1 MKKKILLIDNGF
13 KKDKPFIINSF
24 EKNESI
30 HLRILYN
37 FLKKEKFSIV
47 ERLFNRFRV
56 PLDTSNF
63 NKRILLNVKDFKPDF
78 IVIIKGNNVYRKTLN
93 KIKLNNSN
101 IKIFSWTADNM
112 IKKHNTSRYFDKS
125 INKYDIHFTTK
136 SNIIDK
142 LYLKGAKEVVF
153 LNKAYSKFDHYP
165 EKYDKNYDFN
175 VLFIGSSEIDRFNSM
190 KYLAERGIKVNIFGN
205 MWEKYK
211 THENLI
217 IHKKPLLGKEY
228 RLAIS
233 SSKITLCFLRQIND
247 DLQTDRTMEIPAT
260 KGFMMAERTKEHKKL
275 FLEDYE
281 ATYFSSDEELL
292 RKVEYFLKS
301 NKEREKIRS
310 NGYKR
315 AINSGYSFDD
325 MTKIICTYFN

>member
-47 ERLFNRFRV
+47 ERLFNRFRI

-190 KYLAERGIKVNIFGN
+190 KYVID
-205 MWEKYK
+205 KYK
-211 THENLI
+211 FHALYKKALQNINLHCFYHLSI
-217 IHKKPLLGKEY
+217 FKSY
-228 RLAIS
+228 
-233 SSKITLCFLRQIND
+233 KITGL
-247 DLQTDRTMEIPAT
+247 
-260 KGFMMAERTKEHKKL
+260 
-275 FLEDYE
+275 
-281 ATYFSSDEELL
+281 TYL
-292 RKVEYFLKS
+292 LKS
-301 NKEREKIRS
+301 F
-310 NGYKR
+310 YKMNNLNVLKGIFR
-315 AINSGYSFDD
+315 LIFYY
-325 MTKIICTYFN
+325 K